1 MKKEID
7 VALDLLLA
15 YVQRFGSIKDQT
27 MEQFRSQLEQI
38 LLERYQ
44 GHWYPGTAVFSSF
57 SNARIL
63 FVVVI

>member
-7 VALDLLLA
+7 VALDILLA

-27 MEQFRSQLEQI
+27 MEQFRLQLEQI

-44 GHWYPGTAVFSSF
+44 GHWYPGKNIEFSFYSRSNIF
-57 SNARIL
+57 S
-63 FVVVI
+63 